1 MTANYFTTAD
11 GRVIRGEAVSLPVL
25 AMNYEAGIAE
35 YLGEA
40 QYLRD
45 ALEMAHA
52 KGFVPLQYDHRP
64 PPPVHLHVSG
74 QHRVMAVGFSVMTS
88 NGETYH
94 EWIEVPVAA
103 KVIAA

>member
-1 MTANYFTTAD
+1 MTRLEYFTTAD

-35 YLGEA
+35 YLGQA
-40 QYLRD
+40 GCLRD
-45 ALEMAHA
+45 ATQMARAKFFLPLE
-52 KGFVPLQYDHRP
+52 YEHRP
-64 PPPVHLHVSG
+64 RPPV
-74 QHRVMAVGFSVMTS
+74 RVHDSGFSIVAS

-103 KVIAA
+103 KEKVA

>member
-11 GRVIRGEAVSLPVL
+11 GRIVRGEVVSLPVL
-25 AMNYEAGIAE
+25 AVNIEFGVGFAM
-35 YLGEA
+35 YLGETSS
-40 QYLRD
+40 LRE
-45 ALEMAHA
+45 AEYMAVRA
-52 KGFVPLQYDHRP
+52 DLSPLTYDHRP
-64 PPPVHLHVSG
+64 SPPV
-74 QHRVMAVGFSVMTS
+74 RVRATSHSIVAS

>member
-1 MTANYFTTAD
+1 MTKPTYFTTAY
-11 GRVIRGEAVSLPVL
+11 GGVVLGEAARLPVL

-40 QYLRD
+40 QYLRT

-52 KGFVPLQYDHRP
+52 KGFLPLQYDHRP
-64 PPPVHLHVSG
+64 SPPVHLHVF
-74 QHRVMAVGFSVMTS
+74 GFSVMAS

-103 KVIAA
+103 KDEAA